1 MRFQLVHNR
10 AVCLS
15 VSVNARV
22 IRVPVNQ
29 NVGKFKEN
37 FRFKNPIHVQFVNTG
52 SKILCMLLPN
62 ETQQGCRIIL
72 E

>member
-1 MRFQLVHNR
+1 VL
-10 AVCLS
+10 
-15 VSVNARV
+15 
-22 IRVPVNQ
+22 VNQ

-37 FRFKNPIHVQFVNTG
+37 LRFQNPIYVQFVNTG
-52 SKILCMLLPN
+52 SKILFMLLRN